1 MNLYSKDFLLDGK
14 IVYYQLKKGY
24 RSGIEPIIL
33 ASNAKKKHHKILDM
47 GSGCGSISLI
57 VAYRNPES
65 EVIGFEKNETH
76 HKISILNRKENNLKN
91 LKFKAQDNCIF
102 DKKYENY
109 FDLILSNPPFYFA
122 NKVLKSKNPSIMAS
136 KYITESNLKKWI
148 INIILYLKIKGTA
161 FIINRF
167 ENMDFM
173 LDILRNFN
181 LKVTTTPLLPFEGR
195 KPKNALLKI
204 TKSNIFIEKTSN
216 AIIIHDNLSKYSK
229 DIENW
234 FK

>member
-33 ASNAKKKHHKILDM
+33 ASNAKKKHNKILDM

-57 VAYRNPES
+57 VAYRNPDS

-76 HKISILNRKENNLKN
+76 HKISILNHKENNLKN
-91 LKFKAQDNCIF
+91 LKFKVQDNCIF

-181 LKVTTTPLLPFEGR
+181 LEVTTTPLLPFKGR

-204 TKSNIFIEKTSN
+204 TKSNYFIEKTSN